1 MEHTGSRVTGD
12 DEHICVPRQRLH
24 DYTATVKLAF
34 EPSKL
39 FPCSSAHV
47 SFDTTRGVEEA
58 HWHVF
63 LNPFIV
69 SDIFSKRF
77 LSNARIPPFTS
88 LLSRSAISASSGD
101 PDLAMMRNVSAS
113 NTATSTARHRSRRYV
128 RWDVMRLIL
137 GTSVWMTD
145 DHAWLSAQ
153 HCDHVEW
160 D

>member
-1 MEHTGSRVTGD
+1 MNLALPVKERTDSWITGD

-24 DYTATVKLAF
+24 NYTATVKLAF

-39 FPCSSAHV
+39 FPGASAHV
-47 SFDTTRGVEEA
+47 SFDTTRVIVGA

-69 SDIFSKRF
+69 SDIFSNRF
-77 LSNARIPPFTS
+77 LSSARIPPFTS

-113 NTATSTARHRSRRYV
+113 KTATSTARHRSRRYV
-128 RWDVMRLIL
+128 RCDVMRLML

-145 DHAWLSAQ
+145 DHALLSAR
-153 HCDHVEW
+153 H
-160 D
+160 